1 MMNILAALN
10 DIFTTAIYS
19 AYPTIQNPPVALTM
33 AQNPKFGDYQCNS
46 AMPLA
51 KVK

>member
-1 MMNILAALN
+1 MMNTLAALN
-10 DIFTTAIYS
+10 DIFATAIHS
-19 AYPTIQNPPVALTM
+19 AYPTIQNPSVALTM